1 MFPSDFT
8 YIQTGINNVDA
19 SNSISVYPNPA
30 SNQISFVIDN
40 VNDGGIATLVD
51 VTGRTITTQIIN
63 SGLNT
68 MDVSSFA
75 KRCLLPYCK
84 EWWKF

>member
-1 MFPSDFT
+1 
-8 YIQTGINNVDA
+8 

-75 KRCLLPYCK
+75 KGAYFLTVKNGGNFSSTRI
-84 EWWKF
+84 FVSR